1 MRIKMNQT
9 ISVLK
14 NLLEDRKIKDKQL
27 SSLRAK
33 EIEFVEKESEL
44 SKLLEQAR
52 LKHDDCIRAN
62 LAGNI
67 SDQQLRESK
76 DNLKE
81 LTNSVQEIKESLRIL
96 VDLKNKLMSE
106 LSITNGDLSVHREI
120 LCGKLSQEKYTE
132 LSKDKK
138 LYEKLIAGYAAFY
151 RSTELIKSWES
162 FLVKCF
168 ERPSEE
174 AMRLAEDKLRQS
186 HELLR
191 D

>member
-1 MRIKMNQT
+1 MNQT

-52 LKHDDCIRAN
+52 FKHDDCIRAN

-96 VDLKNKLMSE
+96 VDLKIKLMGE
-106 LSITNGDLSVHREI
+106 LSITNGDLSVHRAI
-120 LCGKLSQEKYTE
+120 FCGDLSNSFFSD
-132 LSKDKK
+132 LSKEKK
-138 LYEKLIAGYAAFY
+138 LYQRLVDGYAAFC
-151 RSTELIKSWES
+151 KSNALLKTWPSYLSE
-162 FLVKCF
+162 CF
-168 ERPSEE
+168 EHPPEE
-174 AMRLAEDKLRQS
+174 AMRLAEQKLKDS
-186 HELLR
+186 NELLSN
-191 D
+191 

>member
-1 MRIKMNQT
+1 MNQT